1 MRRTLLGLL
10 VIFLLWSPAAYPKD
24 KEVVQPLPVFM
35 DPDFHFSQVET
46 ICVAPTLDLRAD
58 KKVPAFL
65 AGQGASSGWFS
76 HFPSADKVVVGQ
88 FNNLGYTTIACKP
101 VNASLSDLTGPSEAW
116 LHGLDFGS
124 TKWLF
129 VSAVE
134 DVSTK
139 TTTFLGSESVRGFEG
154 GHAVV
159 SGYLFAKQA
168 DVVKLVWRDRAFG
181 ERSRVFQLAGSK
193 SGVEDA
199 ESAQAV
205 TDAMLHLIWRFER
218 RSNKRAFL
226 LFSVAEENF
235 DAACSTVWPAL
246 KGAFDKD
253 PKKYK
258 VAFLDDSDRMAL
270 YTKNNMMGF
279 QNEDHVVLRD
289 RGGSCVMQ
297 FTQAFLINE
306 HRRTDDWSDLIKE
319 VRASISK

>member
-1 MRRTLLGLL
+1 MHRTLLGLL
-10 VIFLLWSPAAYPKD
+10 VIFLLWSPAAYLKD
-24 KEVVQPLPVFM
+24 KEVVEPLPVFM

-58 KKVPAFL
+58 KKAPAFL

-76 HFPSADKVVVGQ
+76 HFPSADKVLVGD
-88 FNNLGYTTIACKP
+88 FNNLGYTTVPCRP
-101 VNASLSDLTGPSEAW
+101 VKASLSDLTRPSDAW

-139 TTTFLGSESVRGFEG
+139 TTTFLGSGSERGFEG
-154 GHAVV
+154 GHAVI

-168 DVVKLVWRDRAFG
+168 DAVKLVWRDRAFR

-193 SGVEDA
+193 SGVEAA
-199 ESAQAV
+199 ESGEAI
-205 TDAMLHLIWRFER
+205 DAAIRHLIWRFER
-218 RSNKRAFL
+218 RSNKRPFL
-226 LFSVAEENF
+226 LLSVAEENF

-253 PKKYK
+253 PKKFK

-270 YTKNNMMGF
+270 YTANNWKRF
-279 QNEDHVVLRD
+279 ENEDHVVLRD
-289 RGGSCVMQ
+289 RGGLLRDAV
-297 FTQAFLINE
+297 
-306 HRRTDDWSDLIKE
+306 H
-319 VRASISK
+319 ASFPN